1 MNRQFQNYNI
11 LTDLVSNSDDF
22 KVLIDNA
29 NSKYNNALWRSFTTV
44 LPATISKKFSAIV
57 EETGIAVKASV
68 VGSMGKKPLISTEG
82 GTTYSD
88 SIHKIGLGFKVD
100 QSDMNNIEEMN
111 YVNTNLA
118 TEMLKVWDVR
128 ATTVFQGFNA
138 MWNDWA
144 FYGLSNQEIPIYNQG
159 VLDFTVD
166 LRTPASNKLKA
177 KGSAGWFTSG
187 TTAKIADDL
196 VRMDK
201 RADDTGMPSLRM
213 FCISKTTADKLI
225 LDTNLNTAVK
235 ASLGFYDTTN
245 AIISRTRF
253 LSILSQLLE
262 IPPIVV
268 IDEKS
273 RINVDGVPQLDSKA
287 FNDDKVVLV
296 PQTAIFD
303 MHNSPSDY
311 TKDTN
316 PAALK
321 TFTEGGLI
329 GAIQLYESDPIQII
343 TNMESWSFLT
353 FKNPKWIVSLDH
365 TAHSATGA

>member
-1 MNRQFQNYNI
+1 MNRQYQNYNI

-22 KVLIDNA
+22 KILIDNA
-29 NSKYNNALWRSFTTV
+29 NAKYNNALWRSFTTI
-44 LPATISKKFSAIV
+44 LPATQSKKFSAIV

-82 GTTYSD
+82 GSTYSD

-118 TEMLKVWDVR
+118 TEMLKIWDVR

-166 LRTPASNKLKA
+166 LRTPAANKLKA

-196 VRMDK
+196 VRMNK
-201 RADDTGMPSLRM
+201 EADDKGMPSLRM
-213 FCISKTTADKLI
+213 FCISKTTADKLV

-268 IDEKS
+268 IDEK
-273 RINVDGVPQLDSKA
+273 
-287 FNDDKVVLV
+287 
-296 PQTAIFD
+296 
-303 MHNSPSDY
+303 
-311 TKDTN
+311 
-316 PAALK
+316 
-321 TFTEGGLI
+321 
-329 GAIQLYESDPIQII
+329 
-343 TNMESWSFLT
+343 
-353 FKNPKWIVSLDH
+353 
-365 TAHSATGA
+365 